1 MPTTLSGTSTPK
13 ASDQNQHRGIATG
26 EAAKLSIGIP
36 AMDQSPQR
44 KIVS

>member
-13 ASDQNQHRGIATG
+13 ASNQNQHRVIATG
-26 EAAKLSIGIP
+26 ETAKLSIGIP
-36 AMDQSPQR
+36 PMDQSPQK